1 MTSAGAHISWKEEI
15 GVEFNIPPGAVPEGR
30 ELDLSVWPCFDGPF
44 LLPDGYELASPVFLI
59 SPSFKFSR
67 EITLTLWHFSN
78 LETVEDSE
86 RMVFLS
92 APSAPNTKW
101 AGKKTAYQFRVLGNG
116 VFEPRQDYGQI
127 SLTHFCSVGVGR
139 KHKKQSSPSDSPVS
153 KKPKGEI
160 SLNCHPFKID

>member
-1 MTSAGAHISWKEEI
+1 
-15 GVEFNIPPGAVPEGR
+15 
-30 ELDLSVWPCFDGPF
+30 
-44 LLPDGYELASPVFLI
+44 
-59 SPSFKFSR
+59 
-67 EITLTLWHFSN
+67 
-78 LETVEDSE
+78 
-86 RMVFLS
+86 MVFLS

-160 SLNCHPFKID
+160 SLNCHPFKIDQPSSETDENRYVYQVYRDKQFGDRAIFSAFLDQKLYFTVSFSSYIIAT

>member
-1 MTSAGAHISWKEEI
+1 MTSAGAHITWREEI
-15 GVEFNIPPGAVPEGR
+15 GVVFDIPPGAVPEGR

-59 SPSFKFSR
+59 SPSFKFSP

-92 APSAPNTKW
+92 APSTPHTAQ
-101 AGKKTAYQFRVLGNG
+101 AGKKPAYQFRVLGKG
-116 VFEPRQDYGQI
+116 VFEPRQDYGRI
-127 SLTHFCSVGVGR
+127 SLTHFCYVGAGR
-139 KHKKQSSPSDSPVS
+139 KRKKHSSPSDSPLS
-153 KKPKGEI
+153 KKPRGEI
-160 SLNCHPFKID
+160 

>member
-1 MTSAGAHISWKEEI
+1 M
-15 GVEFNIPPGAVPEGR
+15 EFNIPPGAVPEGR

-59 SPSFKFSR
+59 SPTFEFSQ

-92 APSAPNTKW
+92 APSTPHTKR
-101 AGKKTAYQFRVLGNG
+101 AGKKPAYEFRVLGNG
-116 VFEPRQDYGQI
+116 VFEPRRNYGQI
-127 SLTHFCSVGVGR
+127 SLTHFCFGGIGR
-139 KHKKQSSPSDSPVS
+139 SKHKKHSSPSDSPLS
-153 KKPKGEI
+153 KKPRGEI
-160 SLNCHPFKID
+160 